1 MKKAYRPG
9 YKLASLAVKSPCYR
23 RWNER
28 WDFACL
34 AHKLID
40 ESEDRVVLGAHQAS
54 IAEKEQQI
62 FEIMEIFHHHQFD
75 WSSRKNDIMLL
86 KLNDTAKLNQYVQCL
101 PLPDS
106 FEGVEPGTLCKVTGW
121 GNTSS
126 GKPPKYL
133 QEGDSGGPLFCDDQY
148 HGIVTFGKNCGKRVI
163 PGVYTWL
170 TEKYIVWIKKKISR
184 GKSIL
189 INIVLCIRAGCCC
202 FSVPP
207 LKCTSQLYSFAVTN
221 TAL

>member
-1 MKKAYRPG
+1 MGDSSMKLIQNSENLWR
-9 YKLASLAVKSPCYR
+9 
-23 RWNER
+23 
-28 WDFACL
+28 
-34 AHKLID
+34 ID

-101 PLPDS
+101 LLPDS

-133 QEGDSGGPLFCDDQY
+133 QEGD
-148 HGIVTFGKNCGKRVI
+148 
-163 PGVYTWL
+163 
-170 TEKYIVWIKKKISR
+170 
-184 GKSIL
+184 
-189 INIVLCIRAGCCC
+189 
-202 FSVPP
+202 
-207 LKCTSQLYSFAVTN
+207 
-221 TAL
+221 